1 MVGTIDTVKL
11 KTKFRENAGILK
23 TADFSALKIDYRGI
37 QKLIADGMIEK
48 VKTGYYRLVAED
60 KDSGEAAIIARLFP
74 DGVLCMHTALFYY
87 GYSDRTPLNWDI
99 AISKNASRTRFNIDY
114 PYIKPY
120 YVVPERLSYGVTVA
134 FFEGRKMQIFDK
146 DRLICECLKY
156 EAELDK
162 ETFNKAIQA
171 YISDP
176 KKNIANLLDY
186 AKRRKVT
193 KKVHAII
200 GVWL

>member
-1 MVGTIDTVKL
+1 MVRAIDIVKL

-37 QKLIADGMIEK
+37 QKLITGGMIEK
-48 VKTGYYRLVAED
+48 VKTGYYRLIAED
-60 KDSGEAAIIARLFP
+60 KDSGEAAIISKLFP

-99 AISKNASRTRFNIDY
+99 AISKNVSRTRFDIDY
-114 PYIKPY
+114 PYVKPY
-120 YVVPERLSYGVTVA
+120 YVAPERLSYGVTTA
-134 FFEGRKMQIFDK
+134 FFESCKIRIFDK

-156 EAELDK
+156 ETELDR
-162 ETFNKAIQA
+162 ETFNKAVQA

-186 AKRRKVT
+186 ARRRKVT
-193 KKVHAII
+193 KKVHVII